1 MYHSKCMKCVLQ
13 IKEYWNLKRMQQL
26 YIAYVIHY
34 NQKYMKGHFTLFI
47 AFMDR
52 KC

>member
-34 NQKYMKGHFTLFI
+34 NQTYMKGHRTLFI
-47 AFMDR
+47 AFM
-52 KC
+52 